1 MLQSISKWQKASEGR
16 RMLTRKQLPPAGGRR
31 IPLSVILALG
41 LTLGACGGG
50 QTSSE
55 SDAREEVAV
64 AENEESG
71 GTTGER
77 VGSESFALPGEEVF
91 PEGIGVDKSNG
102 DFYVGSTQDGTIY
115 RGNADAPGEAK
126 VFLEGGT
133 DGRDAAT
140 GIKVDQQGRL
150 FIAGRRT
157 GRAFVYDTA
166 SGELIKAFETPPGG
180 DTLINDLTFTED
192 AAYFTD
198 SFRPTLYRV
207 PLTPDSVG
215 DLEPWLDFE
224 GTPLQYEEGFNLN
237 GISASDDGR
246 YLITVRYNAGDL
258 WRIDTETREVS
269 QVDLGGE
276 TLTNGDGILLDG
288 RSLYVVRNDPG
299 VIDRV
304 ELSQDLLSG
313 EVVEEINAPSFR
325 FPTTIAEYGGRLL
338 VVNSQLNLENGGSM
352 GEAGEPELPFT
363 ISGVSYPGAT
373 RP

>member
-1 MLQSISKWQKASEGR
+1 
-16 RMLTRKQLPPAGGRR
+16 MLTREQLLPAGGRR
-31 IPLSVILALG
+31 RLPLSVILALG

-55 SDAREEVAV
+55 SDAREEVA
-64 AENEESG
+64 AAKNTESG
-71 GTTGER
+71 GTTGGSA
-77 VGSESFALPGEEVF
+77 GSESFALPGERVF

-115 RGNADAPGEAK
+115 RGNADAPGEVE

-140 GIKVDQQGRL
+140 GVKVDQQGRL

-166 SGELIKAFETPPGG
+166 SGELIKSFETPPGG

-207 PLTPDSVG
+207 PLTPESVG

-224 GTPLQYEEGFNLN
+224 GRRCGTRRVS
-237 GISASDDGR
+237 ISTASPHP
-246 YLITVRYNAGDL
+246 TMV
-258 WRIDTETREVS
+258 DTSLPSGTTRATS
-269 QVDLGGE
+269 GAS
-276 TLTNGDGILLDG
+276 TRRRG
-288 RSLYVVRNDPG
+288 RSLR
-299 VIDRV
+299 
-304 ELSQDLLSG
+304 
-313 EVVEEINAPSFR
+313 
-325 FPTTIAEYGGRLL
+325 
-338 VVNSQLNLENGGSM
+338 
-352 GEAGEPELPFT
+352 
-363 ISGVSYPGAT
+363 
-373 RP
+373 